1 MTADPRTMRRHP
13 LLRRIDA
20 HHASRSFG
28 TVLVLIGASFVFGA
42 TASDAAW
49 TTGVLVVLQGLT
61 LIAAL
66 WTSGLARA
74 RSWLVFGLA
83 MLAIAIGLAVVSSA
97 VGGADLIGG
106 VGVVSA
112 LLSIGVVVVIARSI
126 ARSPEVSA
134 QTILGAICIYVSIGI
149 IFVFAYGAVADIGSS
164 PFFAQA
170 GDGTRA
176 LRLYFSYVTLA
187 TLGYGD
193 YTPATNLGHMLAV
206 VGSGNFFAQGTDGTR
221 SIRLYFSFV
230 TLATLGYGDYTPGG
244 NLGHLL
250 AVLEAL
256 IGQLYLV
263 IVLTVM
269 LTRLGQSHRGRA
281 QT

>member
-1 MTADPRTMRRHP
+1 MIRAPMTADPRTMRRHP

-106 VGVVSA
+106 VGLVSG

-149 IFVFAYGAVADIGSS
+149 VFVFAYGAVADIGSG

-206 VGSGNFFAQGTDGTR
+206 V
-221 SIRLYFSFV
+221 
-230 TLATLGYGDYTPGG
+230 
-244 NLGHLL
+244 
-250 AVLEAL
+250 EAL
-256 IGQLYLV
+256 LGQLYLV
-263 IVLTVM
+263 TVIA
-269 LTRLGQSHRGRA
+269 LLVARLRVRPRESQ
-281 QT
+281 